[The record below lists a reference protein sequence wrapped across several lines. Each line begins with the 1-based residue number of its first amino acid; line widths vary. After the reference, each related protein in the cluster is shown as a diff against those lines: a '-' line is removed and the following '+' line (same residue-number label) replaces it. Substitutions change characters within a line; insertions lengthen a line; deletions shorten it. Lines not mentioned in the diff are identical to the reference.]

1 MKIARISVYQVDL
14 PLTEGSY
21 SWSGGKSIQAY
32 DSTVVRIETDS
43 GLAGY
48 GEVAP
53 LGPAYLPSYAAGV
66 RAGLAEL
73 APHLIGEDPRAI
85 GRLNRT
91 MDRHLKG
98 HPYVK
103 APIDVALWDILGQV
117 TGQPVVTLLGG
128 QHGEAVELYRAISQE
143 SP

>member
-53 LGPAYLPSYAAGV
+53 LGPAYLPAYAAGV

-73 APHLIGEDPRAI
+73 APHLIGQDPTQL
-85 GRLNRT
+85 GRLNRV
-91 MDRHLKG
+91 MDTSLKG

-103 APIDVALWDILGQV
+103 S
-117 TGQPVVTLLGG
+117 
-128 QHGEAVELYRAISQE
+128 AVD
-143 SP
+143 